1 MAGGASAS
9 VHSLKAAQ
17 FGFFGAAPLVAVRL
31 YLWSDQG
38 RASHPALDSYCSGRA
53 EEVSPL
59 LLNMAAWQAGASPQT
74 LKPPPTPRAA
84 PAAFALPAVMAVLVY
99 ACFSLC
105 RQHTPC
111 IRSWRIC
118 SIATL

>member
-74 LKPPPTPRAA
+74 LKPPPR
-84 PAAFALPAVMAVLVY
+84 PALRPPLSH
-99 ACFSLC
+99 CQ
-105 RQHTPC
+105 R
-111 IRSWRIC
+111 
-118 SIATL
+118 